1 MKPRTMIYSVVA
13 VCMAVFAYFPPN
25 RVTAQSD
32 LDTAAGAELLQAVQT
47 QQATLAD
54 NQKQIDAKL
63 AGIAES
69 LRAARIFVSR
79 GGK

>member
-13 VCMAVFAYFPPN
+13 VCMAVFAFTPPN

-32 LDTAAGAELLQAVQT
+32 LDTAAGTELLQAVQA
-47 QQATLAD
+47 QQVTLAD

-63 AGIAES
+63 VVIAEA
-69 LRAARIFVSR
+69 LRTARIYVSR